1 MKCVNC
7 GRTCVPDACHYCYKD
22 YCVLCRELELH
33 DCPYIQKE
41 IETDMER
48 LKDKCALCST

>member
-7 GRTCVPDACHYCYKD
+7 GRTCVPNACHYCYKD